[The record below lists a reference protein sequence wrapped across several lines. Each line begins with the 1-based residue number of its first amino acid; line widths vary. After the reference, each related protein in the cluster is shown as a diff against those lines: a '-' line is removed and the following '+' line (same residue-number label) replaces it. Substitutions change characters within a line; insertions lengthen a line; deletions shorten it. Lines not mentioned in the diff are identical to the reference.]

1 MIIAVSSQ
9 GQELKSPLDPRFG
22 RAAHFILYDTEN
34 DSFAVLN
41 NEPNLNAAQGAGIQA
56 AQAVSRG
63 KAGAVIT
70 GHCGPKAFSALQ
82 AGGIAVYLCK
92 ENTVEEAVQAY
103 KKGRL
108 EQAEEADR
116 SGHW

>member
-9 GQELKSPLDPRFG
+9 GKSLKDPIDLRFG
-22 RAAHFILYDTEN
+22 RAAHFILYDTASDEYRALDN
-34 DSFAVLN
+34 DN
-41 NEPNLNAAQGAGIQA
+41 NLNAAQGAGIQA

-63 KAGAVIT
+63 KAEAVIT

-92 ENTVEEAVQAY
+92 ENTVEEAIQAY

-116 SGHW
+116 SAHW

>member
-9 GQELKSPLDPRFG
+9 GQELKAPLDPRFG
-22 RAAHFILYDTEN
+22 RAAYFIFYDTEN
-34 DSFAVLN
+34 DSFEVLN
-41 NEPNLNAAQGAGIQA
+41 NKPNLNASQGAGIQA

-92 ENTVEEAVQAY
+92 ENTVEEAIQAY
-103 KKGRL
+103 KQGRL
-108 EQAEEADR
+108 EQAEKADR